1 MPGGMITID
10 ARNTYAAAIF
20 MGASQKMIFGSDN
33 EPDIAKDGQRK
44 YSADVAVTYLQE
56 PGIQRKAVSE
66 VISVSVM
73 GADPA
78 ATIPAGSPVEFD
90 RLRCG
95 VSAAERNDRGGVR
108 GGRLYFMADGI
119 RSGAPANGR
128 SLAGAGAKSE

>member
-10 ARNTYAAAIF
+10 VKNTYAAAIF
-20 MGASQKMIFGSDN
+20 MGATQKTIFGTD

-44 YSADVAVTYLQE
+44 YAADIAVTYLTE
-56 PGIQRKAVSE
+56 PGRKAVSE
-66 VISVSVM
+66 VVSVSVM

-108 GGRLYFMADGI
+108 GGKLYFMADGI

-128 SLAGAGAKSE
+128 SLAAAGAKSDG